1 MATAPPA
8 GIPRRNT
15 IWDLIG
21 RDQDSQLEPS
31 TLRSRMQKL
40 EIERPGKF

>member
-21 RDQDSQLEPS
+21 RDQDSQLEP
-31 TLRSRMQKL
+31 QHPAQPHAKA
-40 EIERPGKF
+40 